1 MRFPQPTKD
10 FINKTV
16 ITIFLSCVRN
26 RNCNLAYSTMGSCV
40 SSQEAVV
47 FSNETIQ
54 PDKSEKSGKNDK
66 QDDGYVRTLVAYI
79 SSDFKHLILKSI

>member
-1 MRFPQPTKD
+1 
-10 FINKTV
+10 
-16 ITIFLSCVRN
+16 
-26 RNCNLAYSTMGSCV
+26 MGSCV

-54 PDKSEKSGKNDK
+54 PDKSEKSSKNDK